1 MGATIAQV
9 ALFHDRD
16 GKLAPRVLVNEFR
29 LGLKKRMD
37 STAFEGARVEYYN
50 PDAVAAFMLGQ
61 DVRWKTID
69 TFYTDMLDSDDIYCD
84 EISIEDSD
92 AYDGIRAA
100 HGDAT
105 PTRICVAYQFCL
117 PAEKE
122 QVIAR
127 LLAAERES
135 VGALAT
141 RFSQEW
147 ARLHEFDPGLP
158 VPTAVPLSDELANQV
173 ADILESHV
181 ERTRQDAG
189 SAAAREAL
197 EMISADV
204 MAGDSN
210 GLADI
215 DVAIAALLQARSKV
229 SAALVNAQVQEKGVT
244 AAAPT
249 PATSADRSPAPGL

>member
-37 STAFEGARVEYYN
+37 FTAFEGALVEYYN

-69 TFYTDMLDSDDIYCD
+69 TFYTNMLDSADIYCE

-105 PTRICVAYQFCL
+105 PTRIYVAYQFCL

-127 LLAAERES
+127 LLAAERER

-147 ARLHEFDPGLP
+147 ARLQEFDAGLA
-158 VPTAVPLSDELANQV
+158 VPAPEPLSDDLTRQV
-173 ADILESHV
+173 VDILESHMDH
-181 ERTRQDAG
+181 TRQDAG

-197 EMISADV
+197 EMIASDV
-204 MAGDSN
+204 TAGDSN
-210 GLADI
+210 GLVDI

-229 SAALVNAQVQEKGVT
+229 SAALAHAQIQEMDL
-244 AAAPT
+244 ADAAP
-249 PATSADRSPAPGL
+249 PAPADSSPAPEM